1 MPALGLVNLQGI
13 EILVQEHRQHGKGS
27 LCLSALPGPHVAAK
41 LPGGV
46 GLAQQTQTSMFD
58 CHFQNLNFSQGGN
71 MSRKFSIPVLSL
83 AFAASLMVVALTSYA
98 VQAAPAAQEHGAM
111 GGSPMGPM
119 TPEARLK
126 MLTEKLNLTEDQ
138 QAKLKPILEDQS
150 KQMKALHDD
159 TSLAP
164 ADKQAKM
171 KELHESSIEK
181 LNAILTPDQQAKWK
195 QMRQEMMQKH
205 NEMKG
210 QGQMDHQ

>member
-1 MPALGLVNLQGI
+1 
-13 EILVQEHRQHGKGS
+13 
-27 LCLSALPGPHVAAK
+27 
-41 LPGGV
+41 
-46 GLAQQTQTSMFD
+46 
-58 CHFQNLNFSQGGN
+58 
-71 MSRKFSIPVLSL
+71 MSRKLSIAVFLL
-83 AFAASLMVVALTSYA
+83 AFAAGLMVIGQPCRALQT
-98 VQAAPAAQEHGAM
+98 APAAQEHGAM

-138 QAKLKPILEDQS
+138 QAKLKPILEDQA

-159 TSLAP
+159 ASLAP
-164 ADKQAKM
+164 ADKQARM
-171 KELHESSIEK
+171 KELHDSSIEK

-210 QGQMDHQ
+210 PGQMDHQ

>member
-1 MPALGLVNLQGI
+1 LV
-13 EILVQEHRQHGKGS
+13 
-27 LCLSALPGPHVAAK
+27 
-41 LPGGV
+41 
-46 GLAQQTQTSMFD
+46 QQTQASVFD
-58 CHFQNLNFSQGGN
+58 CHFQNPNFSQGGN

-83 AFAASLMVVALTSYA
+83 AFTASMMVVALTSYA
-98 VQAAPAAQEHGAM
+98 VQTAPAAQEHGAM

-181 LNAILTPDQQAKWK
+181 VNAILTPDQQAKWK